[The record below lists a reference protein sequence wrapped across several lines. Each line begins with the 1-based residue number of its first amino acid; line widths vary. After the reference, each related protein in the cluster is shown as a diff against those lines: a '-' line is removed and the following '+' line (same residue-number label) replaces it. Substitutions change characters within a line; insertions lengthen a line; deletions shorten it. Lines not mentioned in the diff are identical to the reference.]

1 MLAVNAPDAMQ
12 ARQEQILG
20 QPPRIPPIPS
30 DEFTAEMQEST
41 RMLRIAAGV
50 PPEGDVPEY
59 VATVLRHPSLYR
71 AHTSLALLLM
81 SGGAL
86 TARDR
91 EMAVLR
97 IGWLCGAPF
106 EWGEHVII
114 GKRACGFTPEEVERL
129 TVGSAAPGWTDSER
143 ALLRAVE
150 ELLDDAMISDETW
163 AALARDRNEQ
173 QLIEL
178 PLLIGQYLGVAYL
191 QNALRIR
198 MLPGNPGLSS
208 R

>member
-1 MLAVNAPDAMQ
+1 MADPTASDAAQ
-12 ARQEQILG
+12 TRQTLILG
-20 QPPRIPPIPS
+20 QPPRIPPMALEEFS
-30 DEFTAEMQEST
+30 DEAREST
-41 RMLRIAAGV
+41 RTLRVAAGL

-59 VATVLRHPSLYR
+59 IATVLRYPTLYR

-81 SGGAL
+81 SQGTL

-91 EMAVLR
+91 ELTVLR
-97 IGWLCGAPF
+97 IAWLCGAPF
-106 EWGEHVII
+106 EWGEHVAI
-114 GKRACGFTPEEVERL
+114 GRRACGLTPEETERL
-129 TVGSAAPGWTDSER
+129 TIGSTASGWDDRDR

-163 AALARDRNEQ
+163 AALAKDRDEK

-191 QNALRIR
+191 QNSLRIR
-198 MLPGNPGLSS
+198 TLPNNPGLSA